1 MVAQLDAVFRGFDEV
16 TRATPA
22 ERAELEGLRDAV
34 VAVLLDSG
42 AAVTALDVGSYRRG
56 TENGGSSHWD
66 LLAVLAPGRRPSL
79 GQALDVLRSA
89 VPDGVADVVPV
100 NGAATA
106 AGTTVGAGAD
116 SLLVRR
122 TPADMTGV
130 RVIPA
135 IESGTRA
142 ASDTVLLPDAARRWV
157 AARPAARDALLD
169 RIDAD
174 GSLRRLI
181 RLVLAW
187 KHRFAVPLSSYW
199 LETAVIRQALQ
210 QRSFDP
216 LWDLCWILEQAVDDD
231 LSAIPDPT
239 SPSGRQ
245 PVRPAATLARRIELQ
260 YVVEAAARRVRDA
273 VDAYLDDDADAVI
286 TALRDVLGQ
295 DVPPVTV

>member
-1 MVAQLDAVFRGFDEV
+1 MVAQLEAVFRAFDEV
-16 TRATPA
+16 TRATA
-22 ERAELEGLRDAV
+22 EERDELEGLRDGV
-34 VAVLLDSG
+34 VATLLDSG
-42 AAVTALDVGSYRRG
+42 AIVSAVDAGSYRRG
-56 TENGGSSHWD
+56 TEVGGSSHWD
-66 LLAVLAPGRRPSL
+66 VVAVLAPARRVSL
-79 GQALDVLRSA
+79 AQALDALRDAIAVA
-89 VPDGVADVVPV
+89 VPDVVPV

-106 AGTTVGAGAD
+106 AGATVVAGAD

-122 TPADMTGV
+122 SSSDATGV
-130 RVIPA
+130 RLIPA

-157 AARPAARDALLD
+157 AARPAARDALFD

-174 GSLRRLI
+174 GSLRRLV

-199 LETAVIRQALQ
+199 LETAVLRQALQ

-216 LWDLCWILEQAVDDD
+216 LWDLCWIFEQAVDDD

-245 PVRPAATLARRIELQ
+245 PVRPAPTLARRIELQ

-273 VDAYLDDDADAVI
+273 VNAYLDDDTEAV
-286 TALRDVLGQ
+286 TSALRDVLGQ
-295 DVPPVTV
+295 DIPPVTV